1 MILGMSGLGMAANV
15 QAELL
20 SAAAQYG
27 VPTQVMLNV
36 AQTESGGN
44 QAAVGPMTHTGEQAV
59 GVMQLL
65 PSTALGLGVDWT
77 DELDNIR
84 GGAIYLSQMY
94 RQFGSWN
101 LAVAA
106 YNGGPGRIQNVLD
119 GSQTLPPE
127 TANYV
132 QKVLGVPF
140 DPSGQSQGVAA
151 GGGSNAGTLI
161 GGTATGNVVV
171 PVGTGG
177 SAPTTSV
184 SLPLLL
190 AAAGVVLLVAMD

>member
-1 MILGMSGLGMAANV
+1 MLLGLAGLGMTANV

-20 SAAAQYG
+20 AAAAQYG
-27 VPTQVMLNV
+27 VPSQVMLNV

-44 QAAVGPMTHTGEQAV
+44 QAAIGPMTSSGEQAV
-59 GVMQLL
+59 GVMQLM
-65 PSTALGLGVDWT
+65 PSTAIGLGVNPY
-77 DELDNIR
+77 DEVDNIN
-84 GGAIYLSQMY
+84 GGAMYLSQMY

-106 YNGGPGRIQNVLD
+106 YNDGPGNIQQVLA
-119 GSQTLPPE
+119 GTKTLPTE

-140 DPSGQSQGVAA
+140 DPSGQSQGIAA
-151 GGGSNAGTLI
+151 VGGTNAGTLI
-161 GGTATGNVVV
+161 VGTPTGSVVA
-171 PVGTGG
+171 PVGTG
-177 SAPTTSV
+177 ANATASV

-190 AAAGVVLLVAMD
+190 VAAGVVLLVAMD